1 MAKLHFHPEADFDRI
16 NLMGDTPLHKT
27 NTDNMN
33 GLDCIG
39 SWDLVDCKICLKKKP
54 AHVATYMIRSAS
66 ELAIGTRKAHLAEAG
81 FNTSEI
87 REEAGGTGGKYDR
100 TVYVL
105 RWDSTNGD
113 PQKLTRTDDRWSI
126 ANTFFQRA
134 AMAEGWDTGYY
145 AKAANDWSAFGYKKH
160 SLEAYLDYSRP

>member
-1 MAKLHFHPEADFDRI
+1 MTKLHFHPEADFDRI

-54 AHVATYMIRSAS
+54 AHVATYKVRSGS
-66 ELAIGTRKAHLAEAG
+66 RLAMEARKLGLLAAG
-81 FNTSEI
+81 FNTSAI
-87 REEAGGTGGKYDR
+87 REEVFGTGGEHDR
-100 TVYVL
+100 IGYTL
-105 RWDSTNGD
+105 QWDSTNGD

-126 ANTFFQRA
+126 ANPFFQRA
-134 AMAEGWDTGYY
+134 AMAEGWDTGHY
-145 AKAANDWSAFGYKKH
+145 AKAANDWSAFDYKEY